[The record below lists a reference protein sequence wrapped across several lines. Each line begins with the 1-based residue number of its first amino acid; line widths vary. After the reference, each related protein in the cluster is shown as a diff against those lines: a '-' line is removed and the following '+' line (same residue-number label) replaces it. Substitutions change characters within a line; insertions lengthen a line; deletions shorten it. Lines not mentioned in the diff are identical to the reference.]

1 MKTSS
6 CALPGPGPGLQP
18 GTVAGLRRL
27 DTAGCVVGKGR
38 RWRYITILFS
48 DLCGSVELA
57 EELDALDYVRA
68 VQHLRAV
75 TRRVVGASGGT
86 IARLQGDGVLVFFHG
101 DAGPQEDGRRAVA
114 CALALHTAVRA
125 RSGGAAASRMRP
137 LALHSGIHAGITYLD
152 DGDIERGR
160 YDLIGR
166 APNIA
171 ARLAALAG
179 RDQILASDVVLC
191 NHAASFPRQGM
202 KLVQLRGCA
211 QPLPTYELVGSSGE
225 AGWCHG
231 GNAAGIRW
239 GGAPAT
245 LHA

>member
-1 MKTSS
+1 MKNFS
-6 CALPGPGPGLQP
+6 CASAGPGSQP
-18 GTVAGLRRL
+18 GTLAGPQRL
-27 DTAGCVVGKGR
+27 DSAGRVAGKGR

-57 EELDALDYVRA
+57 EDLDAPDYVRA
-68 VQHLRAV
+68 VRQLRAL
-75 TRRVVGASGGT
+75 TRRVVDAGGGT

-101 DAGPQEDGRRAVA
+101 DAGPLEDGRRAIA
-114 CALALHTAVRA
+114 CALALHDAVRCRTGGTVA
-125 RSGGAAASRMRP
+125 SGRRP
-137 LALHSGIHAGITYLD
+137 LALHSGIHAGVTYLD

-179 RDQILASDVVLC
+179 RDQILASDAVLC
-191 NHAASFPRQGM
+191 SHAASFLTHGV

-225 AGWCHG
+225 AGACKG
-231 GNAAGIRW
+231 GNSAGIRR
-239 GGAPAT
+239 GAAPAT